1 MHQQEVGRFAMAKT
15 CSTVLATLVFGSIS
29 MIQVS
34 RAEAGSVCDA
44 ADASNIP
51 SVLGLPDRIA
61 NGGPASAALCKEA
74 PIGHRQP
81 RAVDIP
87 ASQVPP
93 IEIEMR
99 REDEM
104 ITKKLIICRH
114 C

>member
-1 MHQQEVGRFAMAKT
+1 MAKT
-15 CSTVLATLVFGSIS
+15 CRTVLATLVLGSIF
-29 MIQVS
+29 IIPVS
-34 RAEAGSVCDA
+34 RSEAGSVCDVA
-44 ADASNIP
+44 NASNIRP
-51 SVLGLPDRIA
+51 VPALPDRIA
-61 NGGPASAALCKEA
+61 NAGSASAALCKEA

-104 ITKKLIICRH
+104 IDKKLIICRH